1 LKIVPIAGDGWRFIL
16 GFGLVGPVLIAIG
29 TAWSI
34 PLGFVCVLLAVFSLF
49 FFRDFDR
56 DTKPDEQLIYS
67 PADGK
72 VMEVAILNEGPH
84 AGYRQIR
91 IFLSVFDGHIQRV
104 PAAGVIKKVEYK
116 KGLFL
121 DARDL
126 KAHIDNEQ
134 NSIELQTSKGTL
146 IVKQIAGLIA
156 RRIVCYVKEG
166 ARLSQGERYGLIRFG
181 SQVDVIMP
189 ASVRVLIKEGQR
201 VTGGETVLGEWP
213 S

>member
-1 LKIVPIAGDGWRFIL
+1 
-16 GFGLVGPVLIAIG
+16 VGSLLIGIG
-29 TAWSI
+29 TAWSV
-34 PLGFVCVLLAVFSLF
+34 PLGVVSALLGVFSLF

-56 DTKPDEQLIYS
+56 DTAFDEKLIYS

-72 VMEVAILNEGPH
+72 VMEVAVLSDGPYQ
-84 AGYRQIR
+84 GQRQIR

-104 PAAGVIKKVEYK
+104 PAAGIIKKIEYK

-121 DARDL
+121 DARDP

-134 NSIELQTSKGTL
+134 NTIALETSRGVL

-156 RRIVCYVKEG
+156 RRIMCYVKEG
-166 ARLSQGERYGLIRFG
+166 ARLAQGERYGLIRFG
-181 SQVDVIMP
+181 SQVDVIVP
-189 ASVRVLIKEGQR
+189 TSVNVLVKEGER
-201 VTGGETVLGEWP
+201 VVGGETVLGEWA

>member
-1 LKIVPIAGDGWRFIL
+1 
-16 GFGLVGPVLIAIG
+16 VGPILIAIG
-29 TAWSI
+29 AAWSI
-34 PLGFVCVLLAVFSLF
+34 PLGFVCALLGVFSIF

-56 DTKPDEQLIYS
+56 ATVPSDALVYS

-72 VMEVAILNEGPH
+72 VMETAILSDGPYK
-84 AGYRQIR
+84 GQMQIR
-91 IFLSVFDGHIQRV
+91 IFLSVFDGHVQRV
-104 PAAGVIKKVEYK
+104 PAAGVVKKIEYK

-121 DARDL
+121 DARDPN
-126 KAHIDNEQ
+126 AHIDNEQ
-134 NSIELQTSKGTL
+134 NTIFLETAKGTL

-156 RRIVCYVKEG
+156 RRIVCYAKEG
-166 ARLSQGERYGLIRFG
+166 SHFAQGERYGLIRFG

-189 ASVRVLIKEGQR
+189 ASVRVLVKEGQR

>member
-1 LKIVPIAGDGWRFIL
+1 
-16 GFGLVGPVLIAIG
+16 VGPVLLALG

-34 PLGFVCVLLAVFSLF
+34 PLGVVGVVLGVFSLF

-56 DTKPDEQLIYS
+56 ATPPNESLIYS

-72 VMEVAILNEGPH
+72 VMEAAILTEGPNQ
-84 AGYRQIR
+84 GLMQVR

-104 PAAGVIKKVEYK
+104 PAAGVIKKIDYK

-121 DARDL
+121 DARDP

-134 NSIELQTSKGTL
+134 NTIVLETSKGTL

-166 ARLSQGERYGLIRFG
+166 AQLVQGERYGLIRFG

-189 ASVRVLIKEGQR
+189 PSVRVLVKEGQR
-201 VTGGETVLGEWP
+201 VVGGETVLGEWP